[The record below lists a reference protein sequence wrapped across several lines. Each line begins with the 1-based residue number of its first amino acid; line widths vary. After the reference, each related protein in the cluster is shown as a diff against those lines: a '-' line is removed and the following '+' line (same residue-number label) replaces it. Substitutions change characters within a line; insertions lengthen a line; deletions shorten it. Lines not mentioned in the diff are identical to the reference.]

1 MRLAK
6 SKQPRQG
13 RQTVTTTA
21 KPITQILSN
30 ASGTTSFTA
39 TTVSDS
45 AAWDLSAVAAGH
57 IVEADDY
64 FGYVER
70 VDDVADTIT
79 IRKSEGWVSKSGQRG
94 EGMAVNMPAA
104 GSTVIIHKA
113 DQCRTLLVDA
123 LDANTADVFLG
134 FDNTVTHGGGANPGH
149 PIAYTAAQPNHRFIE
164 EVGLERSV
172 CDLLDLTQVFV
183 IAAST
188 QTVCWIAS

>member
-13 RQTVTTTA
+13 RLTVTTVA
-21 KPITQILSN
+21 KPITQIDRN

-39 TTVSDS
+39 KAVSDA
-45 AAWDLSAVAAGH
+45 AAWDLSAVAAGY

-64 FGYVER
+64 FGYVES
-70 VDDVADTIT
+70 VDDGNDEIT
-79 IRKSEGWVSKSGQRG
+79 IRDGWVSKSGQRG
-94 EGMAVNMPAA
+94 EGRAVNMPAA

-123 LDANTADVFLG
+123 LDGNTADVFLG
-134 FDNTVTHGGGANPGH
+134 FDNTVTAAGANAGH
-149 PIAYTAAQPNHRFIE
+149 PIAYPASQPNHRLIE
-164 EVGLERSV
+164 ECGLERSV

-183 IAAST
+183 IVASGT
-188 QTVCWIAS
+188 QGISWVAS